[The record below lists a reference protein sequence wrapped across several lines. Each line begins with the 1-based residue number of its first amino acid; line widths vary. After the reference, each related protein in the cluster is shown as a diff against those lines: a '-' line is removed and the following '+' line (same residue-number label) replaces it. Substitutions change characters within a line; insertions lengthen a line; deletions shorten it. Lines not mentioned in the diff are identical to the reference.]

1 MHSRRNFN
9 ATMLAAMA
17 APQMGSAKVKRYVRF
32 EHKGQIAHA
41 LHEGDDLL
49 VLEGNILGSPKVTK
63 AKRKLSEVKLL
74 YPIVPPKILAVGLN
88 YKSHIGTRTPPSQ
101 PEIFYKP
108 ITCLTNPGDP
118 IRIPKTALNVH
129 YEGELVIVIG
139 KTMNNVNREQ
149 AVAGIFGVTC
159 GNDVSERD
167 WQNGSQKDLQWWRAK
182 GADTFGPLG
191 PAIVTGLDYG
201 KLLLETRL
209 NGQSVQKQ
217 YTSDLLF
224 DCPAIVS
231 YVSQFVTLTPGD
243 LIYTGT
249 PGSTKKMSPGDK
261 VEVQIEGIGTLL
273 NPIA

>member
-1 MHSRRNFN
+1 M
-9 ATMLAAMA
+9 
-17 APQMGSAKVKRYVRF
+17 
-32 EHKGQIAHA
+32 
-41 LHEGDDLL
+41 
-49 VLEGNILGSPKVTK
+49 
-63 AKRKLSEVKLL
+63 
-74 YPIVPPKILAVGLN
+74 
-88 YKSHIGTRTPPSQ
+88 
-101 PEIFYKP
+101 
-108 ITCLTNPGDP
+108 
-118 IRIPKTALNVH
+118 H

-139 KTMNNVNREQ
+139 KTLHNVNRDQ
-149 AVAGIFGVTC
+149 AIAGIFGVTC

-167 WQNGSQKDLQWWRAK
+167 WQNGAQKDLQWWRAK

-201 KLLLETRL
+201 KLLLETKL

-261 VEVQIEGIGTLL
+261 VEVQIEGIGTLM